1 MNKDTA
7 LRMALEIFEEQEA
20 SIVDDTCADRDCPA
34 CSYWHRLY
42 DIIEA
47 IHEALEN
54 KNGLN

>member
-1 MNKDTA
+1 MDKDTA

-20 SIVDDTCADRDCPA
+20 SIDGDTCADPECPE

-42 DIIEA
+42 DIIEV

>member
-1 MNKDTA
+1 MDKDRA
-7 LRMALEIFEEQEA
+7 LRMALEIFEEQQA
-20 SIVDDTCADRDCPA
+20 SVVDDICSDQDCPE

-42 DIIEA
+42 DIVEV